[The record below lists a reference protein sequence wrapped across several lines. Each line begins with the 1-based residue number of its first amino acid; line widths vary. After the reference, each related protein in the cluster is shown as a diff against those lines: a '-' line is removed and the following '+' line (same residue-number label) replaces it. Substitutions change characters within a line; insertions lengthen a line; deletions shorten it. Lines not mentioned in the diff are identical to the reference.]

1 MQNVDGYVR
10 SLTELVEVEGIMTGN
25 SMPIQTGQSDFNH
38 TQMYYLKIATNGW
51 NSTTATCQ
59 LQSRNSAKYIRCVK
73 LKFQQ
78 DDYKVQVAIVTNW
91 YAEVSAGAA
100 FGMDFENPG
109 SIPVNG
115 YGTQGTLNATTAS
128 AFSVSNLTCRFSLPG
143 QYLLSLGGTNTMENG
158 RISVKGTSDGG
169 RVMVNMNNLGCLPKD
184 GIVHVEEGG
193 TLVFSGGSGL
203 GMSGPNVVSQN
214 SSAKLRVHSGGIL
227 RKWAHDNSNSTVSK
241 RKRFV
246 TSDGAKLFVD
256 GSGYLTAN
264 GSAFVLVFR

>member
-73 LKFQQ
+73 LQLKQVDF
-78 DDYKVQVAIVTNW
+78 KVQVAFVTNW
-91 YAEVSAGAA
+91 YAEVSKGAA

-109 SIPVNG
+109 SVPVPDQYAPLTFSSNVP
-115 YGTQGTLNATTAS
+115 S
-128 AFSVSNLTCRFSLPG
+128 SFSVSNLVCRFKLPG

-184 GIVHVEEGG
+184 GIVDVEEGG

-203 GMSGPNVVSQN
+203 GMSGPASTSQN
-214 SSAKLRVHSGGIL
+214 SSAKIRVHSGGIL